1 MHYFFHIKEALEV
14 LSGESFMLYVE
25 KGVVSLQLANIS

>member
-1 MHYFFHIKEALEV
+1 MRYFFHVKEAVKV
-14 LSGESFMLYVE
+14 LSGESFMLWGE